1 MFFEGIISPEAKI
14 GYPLL
19 SVVGF
24 HVRNKELVALAADAR
39 SRLGDHHWTSAAA
52 ARLGFRRALEIS
64 WFHGFTM
71 KNGGVIE
78 DSLVYIG

>member
-1 MFFEGIISPEAKI
+1 M
-14 GYPLL
+14 
-19 SVVGF
+19 VGF

-52 ARLGFRRALEIS
+52 ARLGFLWFTTRRESAIS
-64 WFHGFTM
+64 WFHGFTI